1 MARALA
7 RALTGRPAR
16 TARKRGSRAAFA
28 VDTIGANGIFR
39 DSAWLTGGRAFGFG
53 IGTMFAVVKT
63 GGKQYKVAPDDVIK
77 VEKLPAEAGAE
88 VTLDQVLMVG
98 DGDNVTV
105 GAPTVAGAT
114 VTATVLEQTR
124 GKKIIVFKKRRRQDS
139 RVTKGPR
146 QDLTVLRIGAI
157 SPDGKPAKK
166 KAAAKKKPR
175 RPPMPRPRPPPRR
188 RATPTPQPRSK
199 TWPIKKQVV
208 APVTAATA
216 RAGAWALKSSAA
228 RS

>member
-1 MARALA
+1 MVGGRGLGPCVDRPAAA
-7 RALTGRPAR
+7 ASFGRPAR
-16 TARKRGSRAAFA
+16 TARERGSRAAFA

-39 DSAWLTGGRAFGFG
+39 DFAWLTGGRAFGFG

-139 RVTKGPR
+139 RVTKGHR

-157 SPDGKPAKK
+157 SPDGKPARKKAATKK
-166 KAAAKKKPR
+166 KAAPAADAP
-175 RPPMPRPRPPPRR
+175 
-188 RATPTPQPRSK
+188 AETPAE
-199 TWPIKKQVV
+199 
-208 APVTAATA
+208 APSDADAATEE
-216 RAGAWALKSSAA
+216 
-228 RS
+228 

>member
-1 MARALA
+1 
-7 RALTGRPAR
+7 
-16 TARKRGSRAAFA
+16 
-28 VDTIGANGIFR
+28 
-39 DSAWLTGGRAFGFG
+39 
-53 IGTMFAVVKT
+53 MFAVVKT

-139 RVTKGPR
+139 RVTKGHR

-157 SPDGKPAKK
+157 SPAGKPVKK
-166 KAAAKKKPR
+166 KAATKKKAAPAADV
-175 RPPMPRPRPPPRR
+175 P
-188 RATPTPQPRSK
+188 AETPSD
-199 TWPIKKQVV
+199 
-208 APVTAATA
+208 ADAATEE
-216 RAGAWALKSSAA
+216 
-228 RS
+228 